1 MKIVGF
7 ILIFFSVLL
16 AMRWWSAHQRRQ
28 EELEKKEA
36 EAKAYALRGE
46 PVVRC
51 ARCNAHIPKSTA
63 LMIENGWQ
71 CKDES
76 SCKPSKS

>member
-1 MKIVGF
+1 MKIIGF
-7 ILIFFSVLL
+7 ILIFFTVLL

-36 EAKAYALRGE
+36 EAKAHALRGE

-51 ARCNAHIPKSTA
+51 ARCSAHVPKSLA
-63 LMIENGWQ
+63 LMSETGWV
-71 CKDES
+71 CKDDA
-76 SCKPSKS
+76 CKPSKS